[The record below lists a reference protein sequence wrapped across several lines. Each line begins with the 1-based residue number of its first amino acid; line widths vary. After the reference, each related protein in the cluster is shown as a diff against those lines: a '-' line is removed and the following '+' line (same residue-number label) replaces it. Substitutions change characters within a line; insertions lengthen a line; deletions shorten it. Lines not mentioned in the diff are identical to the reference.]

1 MMNHVKCLWNSTII
15 MKFVCVVLNILSFSQ
30 EKIRVMSSAL
40 MEELIVWR
48 GDHMVE
54 RRNVN

>member
-1 MMNHVKCLWNSTII
+1 